1 MQAIPIMASHHPNFD
16 ELYYKASAHFTVVCH
31 RAISTRSHYGNN
43 NTRIPISFTLS
54 LITYMLKLF
63 RKKKNKSFETREET
77 IYFPSQEIM
86 VAFY

>member
-63 RKKKNKSFETREET
+63 RKKKIKALK
-77 IYFPSQEIM
+77 QEKKPFI
-86 VAFY
+86 FLLRK

>member
-43 NTRIPISFTLS
+43 NTLVPISFTLS

-63 RKKKNKSFETREET
+63 RKKKIKALK
-77 IYFPSQEIM
+77 QEKKPFI
-86 VAFY
+86 FLLRK

>member
-43 NTRIPISFTLS
+43 NTRVPISFTLS

-63 RKKKNKSFETREET
+63 RKKKIKALK
-77 IYFPSQEIM
+77 QEKKPFI
-86 VAFY
+86 FLLRK